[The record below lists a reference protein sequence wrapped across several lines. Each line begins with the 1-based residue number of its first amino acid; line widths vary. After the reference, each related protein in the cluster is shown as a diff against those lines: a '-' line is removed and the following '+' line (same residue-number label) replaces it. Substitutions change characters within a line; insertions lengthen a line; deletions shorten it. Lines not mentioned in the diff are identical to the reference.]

1 MHPDIWLALARAHQ
15 RDLLNE
21 AAQAARVRQ
30 ARAATVQRQQRPQTT
45 GKAELAHSQPSH
57 RPDVTA
63 VGQRAA

>member
-30 ARAATVQRQQRPQTT
+30 ARAAAIQRQQRLQAPDR
-45 GKAELAHSQPSH
+45 AELAHTQPSH

-63 VGQRAA
+63 VVQRAA

>member
-1 MHPDIWLALARAHQ
+1 M
-15 RDLLNE
+15 
-21 AAQAARVRQ
+21 
-30 ARAATVQRQQRPQTT
+30 QRQQRPQTT

>member
-30 ARAATVQRQQRPQTT
+30 ARAATMQRQQRLLTT
-45 GKAELAHSQPSH
+45 LP
-57 RPDVTA
+57 PP
-63 VGQRAA
+63 